1 MECNAIFISN
11 ALILLL
17 IAANVKGETTAIG
30 GFRWKLLPNAAR
42 SPIICKTKVRPFEQN
57 IPTGDRNLS
66 KAATRQK
73 PAAKATKTVANGNGH
88 KASNKVDAGEFQE
101 VENAKAEYI
110 ARRASQLEAIKKT
123 DKKLLREMLY
133 QMVLGRRFEEKCAE
147 VYRMGKIGGFCHLYI
162 GQEAIGVGSMMA
174 IEPTDMVITSYRDHV
189 QAMIKGMSPESVMAE
204 LYGKEG
210 GCVKGKGGSMHMFSK
225 ELEFYGG
232 HGIVG
237 GQIGVGTGMAY
248 AAKYKGTGQVVLC
261 FFGEAAVNQG
271 IFHESLNMAQLWK
284 LPCIYI
290 CENNQYGMG
299 TSQARAMSTRNIA
312 KKADAFEMANEFVDG
327 MDVMAVR
334 GATLRAIERARKDGS
349 PTLLEV
355 RAYRYMGHSMS
366 DPGNYRTRDE
376 ILKYQERDPI
386 VLFKDSLKESK
397 ILTDKDFEKI
407 EQEAIDAVDR
417 AVKFSDESPYPS
429 ESELLTDV
437 LA

>member
-1 MECNAIFISN
+1 MED
-11 ALILLL
+11 LIL
-17 IAANVKGETTAIG
+17 
-30 GFRWKLLPNAAR
+30 P
-42 SPIICKTKVRPFEQN
+42 
-57 IPTGDRNLS
+57 

-73 PAAKATKTVANGNGH
+73 AVARTAKVSTNGSGKTEGSADFV
-88 KASNKVDAGEFQE
+88 E
-101 VENAKAEYI
+101 VEQAKAEYK
-110 ARRASQLEAIKKT
+110 ARRTSQLAAIKKT

-174 IEPTDMVITSYRDHV
+174 LKPTDMVITAYRDHV
-189 QAMIKGMSPESVMAE
+189 QAMIKGMTPESVMAE

-210 GCVKGKGGSMHMFSK
+210 GCVGGKGGSMHMFSK

-237 GQIGVGTGMAY
+237 GQIGVGTGLAY
-248 AAKYKGTGQVVLC
+248 AAKYKNSGQVTLC

-299 TSQARAMSTRNIA
+299 TSQKRAMSSRSIA
-312 KKADAFEMANEFVDG
+312 RKAEAFEMANEFVDG

-334 GATLRAIERARKDGS
+334 DATLRAIERARKDGS
-349 PTLLEV
+349 PTLLEI

-386 VLFKDSLKESK
+386 VLFKDSLKEAKVLS
-397 ILTDKDFEKI
+397 DEDFEKI
-407 EQEAIDAVDR
+407 EQEALEAVDR
-417 AVKFSDESPYPS
+417 AVKFADESPYPA
-429 ESELLTDV
+429 ESELFTHV

>member
-1 MECNAIFISN
+1 
-11 ALILLL
+11 
-17 IAANVKGETTAIG
+17 
-30 GFRWKLLPNAAR
+30 LP
-42 SPIICKTKVRPFEQN
+42 
-57 IPTGDRNLS
+57 

-73 PAAKATKTVANGNGH
+73 PEAKKAKPSNNGGGQKPDNVAKEAKAPAADK
-88 KASNKVDAGEFQE
+88 SLDFVDVDQAH
-101 VENAKAEYI
+101 AEYLE
-110 ARRASQLEAIKKT
+110 RRASQLEAIKKV
-123 DKKLLREMLY
+123 DKETLRAMLY

-162 GQEAIGVGSMMA
+162 GQEAIGVGTIMSLSR
-174 IEPTDMVITSYRDHV
+174 EDMVITSYRDHV
-189 QAMIKGMSPESVMAE
+189 QAMIKGMTPESVMAE
-204 LYGKEG
+204 LYGKAG

-248 AAKYKGTGQVVLC
+248 AAKYKGSGQVVLC

-299 TSQARAMSTRNIA
+299 TSQKRAMSSRSIA
-312 KKADAFEMANEFVDG
+312 RKAEAFEMANEFVDG

-334 GATLRAIERARKDGS
+334 GATQRAIERARNES
-349 PTLLEV
+349 LPTLLEI

-376 ILKYQERDPI
+376 IAKYQQRDPI
-386 VLFKDSLKESK
+386 VLFKDSLKEAK
-397 ILTDKDFEKI
+397 VLTDKDFAEIEK
-407 EQEAIDAVDR
+407 QAVEATAR
-417 AVKFSDESPYPS
+417 AVIFADESPLPD

-437 LA
+437 FA